1 MSLCGCQ
8 HTRTTI
14 VDGEKVK
21 IIDNRFIPIT
31 NNFYFDLVYDINTKI
46 VYLMDKNNYGGGLSQ
61 YQIYKDDAIYGAV
74 YKDNEIIPVPYATI
88 N

>member
-8 HTRTTI
+8 PTTI
-14 VDGEKVK
+14 VDGEEVK

-31 NNFYFDLVYDINTKI
+31 DNSHFDLVYDINTKI
-46 VYLMDKNNYGGGLSQ
+46 VYLMDRNSYGGGLSQ

-74 YKDNEIIPVPYATI
+74 YRDNEIIPVPYATI